1 MILNDYRPTIYLVC
15 LIFITI
21 SCNGIKLQTQDSPN
35 THKDLNIYE
44 YKVWMKEYFQNLLW
58 LEHEF
63 DKKLTREILL
73 KSFKLG
79 NKYIIN
85 NQKPEGNFN
94 YEYDFVNNEVTGTD
108 NQVRQAGAVWVLALM
123 YTYDRNDE
131 TKKALDKALGFFINN
146 TITGSKQ
153 GNLVIS
159 YPRDDISN
167 TNTIAI
173 VSLALIDYLTL
184 EKKGIIKLNS
194 EYKQKLNKYLNGYI
208 NHLKS
213 IRLDNKHFSSH
224 YDLKS
229 RTHVTKFDPY
239 SDGETLLAFIK
250 AAKYLGH
257 AELIPIIEESA
268 IVMAKHYTYY
278 QWVNDYDS
286 PKTKGFFQWSCMAF
300 WEYQDAEWK
309 DSEFYRQYIL
319 SLAWWMINVHKT
331 LYRTANTAYVYE
343 GIIPALLIARDE
355 KMKNVISDLEYTID
369 RALYKLTTW
378 QVGGPLQS
386 ENLFLLNNPT
396 KNDKAIG
403 GVMNYKNRPVLR
415 IDVTQHQM
423 HAVIW
428 ALKYVYN

>member
-1 MILNDYRPTIYLVC
+1 MILNDYRPIIYLVC

-21 SCNGIKLQTQDSPN
+21 SCNAIKLHTQDSPN
-35 THKDLNIYE
+35 THKDLDIYE
-44 YKVWMKEYFQNLLW
+44 YKVWMKEYFQKLLW
-58 LEHEF
+58 LEHKF

-73 KSFKLG
+73 KSYKLG
-79 NKYIIN
+79 SKYIIN
-85 NQKPEGNFN
+85 NQKTDGNFN
-94 YEYDFVNNEVTGTD
+94 YEYNFVNNEVTGID
-108 NQVRQAGAVWVLALM
+108 NQVRQAGGLWALALM
-123 YTYDRNDE
+123 YAYDQNDK
-131 TKKALDKALGFFINN
+131 TKKALDKALTFFVNN
-146 TITGSKQ
+146 TVTGSRQK
-153 GNLVIS
+153 NLVIS
-159 YPRDDISN
+159 YPGDYISN

-224 YDLKS
+224 YNLKNQ
-229 RTHVTKFDPY
+229 THVDKFDPY

-268 IVMAKHYTYY
+268 IVMAKYYTYD
-278 QWVNDYDS
+278 QWVNDYNS
-286 PKTKGFFQWSCMAF
+286 RKTKGFFQWSCMSF
-300 WEYQDAEWK
+300 WEYQDAGWK
-309 DSEFYRQYIL
+309 DSEFYRQYVL
-319 SLAWWMINVHKT
+319 SLAWWMINIHKT

-369 RALYKLTTW
+369 RALYKLASW

-396 KNDKAIG
+396 INDKAIG
-403 GVMNYKNRPVLR
+403 GIMNYKNRPVLR

>member
-1 MILNDYRPTIYLVC
+1 MKTNYSRSASYLVF
-15 LIFITI
+15 IFFITF
-21 SCNGIKLQTQDSPN
+21 SYNLSNLQSQQQSSSYKQLSTD
-35 THKDLNIYE
+35 E

-85 NQKPEGNFN
+85 NQKSVGNFY

-108 NQVRQAGAVWVLALM
+108 NQVRQAGAVWALALM
-123 YTYDRNDE
+123 YSYDRNDE
-131 TKKALDKALGFFINN
+131 TKKALDKALGFFIYN
-146 TITGSKQ
+146 TVTGSKQ

-159 YPRDDISN
+159 YPRDEISH

-224 YDLKS
+224 YSLKS
-229 RTHVTKFDPY
+229 QTHVTKFDPY

-268 IVMAKHYTYY
+268 IVMAKHYTYDRC
-278 QWVNDYDS
+278 VNDYDS
-286 PKTKGFFQWSCMAF
+286 TKTKGFFQWSCMAF
-300 WEYQDAEWK
+300 WEYQDAGWK
-309 DSEFYRQYIL
+309 DSVFYRQYIL
-319 SLAWWMINVHKT
+319 FLAWWMINIHKT

-386 ENLFLLNNPT
+386 ENLFC
-396 KNDKAIG
+396 
-403 GVMNYKNRPVLR
+403 
-415 IDVTQHQM
+415 
-423 HAVIW
+423 
-428 ALKYVYN
+428 

>member
-1 MILNDYRPTIYLVC
+1 MKTNYSRSASYLVF
-15 LIFITI
+15 IFFITF
-21 SCNGIKLQTQDSPN
+21 SFNLSNLQSQQQSSSYKQLSTD
-35 THKDLNIYE
+35 E

-63 DKKLTREILL
+63 DKKLTREVLL
-73 KSFKLG
+73 KSYKLG

-85 NQKPEGNFN
+85 NQKSEGNFY

-108 NQVRQAGAVWVLALM
+108 NQVRQAGAVWALALM
-123 YTYDRNDE
+123 YAYDRDNE

-146 TITGSKQ
+146 TVTGSKQ

-194 EYKQKLNKYLNGYI
+194 EYKQKLNKYLNGYL

-224 YDLKS
+224 YSLKS
-229 RTHVTKFDPY
+229 QTHVDKFDPY

-268 IVMAKHYTYY
+268 IIMAKYYTYD
-278 QWVNDYDS
+278 QWIHNYDS

-300 WEYQDAEWK
+300 WEYQDAGWK

-319 SLAWWMINVHKT
+319 SLAWWMINIHKT

-369 RALYKLTTW
+369 RALYKLTSW
-378 QVGGPLQS
+378 QVAGPLQS

-428 ALKYVYN
+428 ALKYVYK

>member
-1 MILNDYRPTIYLVC
+1 M
-15 LIFITI
+15 
-21 SCNGIKLQTQDSPN
+21 
-35 THKDLNIYE
+35 
-44 YKVWMKEYFQNLLW
+44 
-58 LEHEF
+58 
-63 DKKLTREILL
+63 
-73 KSFKLG
+73 
-79 NKYIIN
+79 
-85 NQKPEGNFN
+85 
-94 YEYDFVNNEVTGTD
+94 
-108 NQVRQAGAVWVLALM
+108 
-123 YTYDRNDE
+123 
-131 TKKALDKALGFFINN
+131 
-146 TITGSKQ
+146 
-153 GNLVIS
+153 
-159 YPRDDISN
+159 
-167 TNTIAI
+167 
-173 VSLALIDYLTL
+173 
-184 EKKGIIKLNS
+184 
-194 EYKQKLNKYLNGYI
+194 
-208 NHLKS
+208 
-213 IRLDNKHFSSH
+213 
-224 YDLKS
+224 
-229 RTHVTKFDPY
+229 
-239 SDGETLLAFIK
+239 
-250 AAKYLGH
+250 
-257 AELIPIIEESA
+257 ELIPIIEESA
-268 IVMAKHYTYY
+268 IIMAKYYTYD
-278 QWVNDYDS
+278 QWIHNYDS
-286 PKTKGFFQWSCMAF
+286 TKTKGFFQWSCMAF

>member
-1 MILNDYRPTIYLVC
+1 MKINYSQSASCLVF
-15 LIFITI
+15 IFFITF
-21 SCNGIKLQTQDSPN
+21 SFNLSNLQSQQQSSSYKQLSTD
-35 THKDLNIYE
+35 E

-108 NQVRQAGAVWVLALM
+108 NQVRQAGAVWALALM

-194 EYKQKLNKYLNGYI
+194 EYKQKLI
-208 NHLKS
+208 N
-213 IRLDNKHFSSH
+213 I
-224 YDLKS
+224 
-229 RTHVTKFDPY
+229 
-239 SDGETLLAFIK
+239 
-250 AAKYLGH
+250 
-257 AELIPIIEESA
+257 
-268 IVMAKHYTYY
+268 
-278 QWVNDYDS
+278 
-286 PKTKGFFQWSCMAF
+286 
-300 WEYQDAEWK
+300 
-309 DSEFYRQYIL
+309 
-319 SLAWWMINVHKT
+319 
-331 LYRTANTAYVYE
+331 
-343 GIIPALLIARDE
+343 
-355 KMKNVISDLEYTID
+355 
-369 RALYKLTTW
+369 
-378 QVGGPLQS
+378 
-386 ENLFLLNNPT
+386 
-396 KNDKAIG
+396 
-403 GVMNYKNRPVLR
+403 
-415 IDVTQHQM
+415 
-423 HAVIW
+423 
-428 ALKYVYN
+428 